1 MKTSKHLICLLLSV
15 IMLSLCGCGSQPATQ
30 TDAPT
35 TAAVETIDPNTP
47 LSDGKTLKLLAITSS
62 FGKNTTDFL
71 YDIAIAEGC
80 TDVVIGRLYGSGCTL
95 KMHAE
100 NAQTN
105 ANYYQYTKNN
115 SGRWDQMESI
125 PMLYGLQDEEWD
137 IIFVQQSAGQAGNEI
152 TYGNY
157 LDQLMEYIHANKTN
171 PNARFIWNMTWAYQS
186 DSTQDVFVNNFQSNQ
201 TLMYNAIVDIVKEK
215 IVPRTDIDRIIP
227 SGTVIQNARTSVLGD
242 TLCRDTYHLNNL
254 GGIMAGYGLYA
265 VLTGQEL
272 SEIHLDTATC
282 KTGISGT
289 DALHRSLTDTE
300 KAIIIESV
308 NHAINNPFAVTQSAI
323 TENLG
328 G

>member
-1 MKTSKHLICLLLSV
+1 MKTLKRLLCFA
-15 IMLSLCGCGSQPATQ
+15 LCIVTLTLYGCGTQPTKQ
-30 TDAPT
+30 TEGTT
-35 TAAVETIDPNTP
+35 TAPEETIDPGTP
-47 LSDGKTLKLLAITSS
+47 LCDGKTLKLLATTSS

-71 YDIAIAEGC
+71 YDIAKAEGC

-95 KMHAE
+95 KMHVE

-105 ANYYQYTKNN
+105 ANYYQYTKNTGN
-115 SGRWDQMESI
+115 GWDQMESI
-125 PMLYGLQDEEWD
+125 PLSYGLKDEDWD

-171 PNARFIWNMTWAYQS
+171 PKARFVWNMTWAYQS
-186 DSTQDVFVNNFQSNQ
+186 DSTQDVFVDRFQSNQ
-201 TLMYNAIVDIVKEK
+201 MLMYNAIVDVTNNK

-227 SGTVIQNARTSVLGD
+227 SGTVIQNARTSVIGD
-242 TLCRDTYHLNNL
+242 HLCRDTYHLDNF
-254 GGIMAGYGLYA
+254 GGIMVAYGLYA

-272 SEIHLDTATC
+272 TEIHLDTATC
-282 KTGISGT
+282 KIGISGG
-289 DALHRSLTDTE
+289 DALHRGLTDTE

-308 NHAINNPFAVTQSAI
+308 NNAIKKPFAVTPSAI
-323 TENLG
+323 TEEFG